1 MTLRLKN
8 ESEYVGK
15 KGQTNWW
22 KWTVFLEADNEKEL
36 DDVQFVIYH
45 LHSTFTPPIVKV
57 TIRTGGF
64 PLTREGW
71 GTFDISAKVVFKSKK
86 DPLILEHELEFQNIP
101 ISAPRKP

>member
-8 ESEYVGK
+8 ESEYIGK

-64 PLTREGW
+64 PLTRKGW
-71 GTFDISAKVVFKSKK
+71 GTFVISAKVVFKSKK
-86 DPLILEHELEFQNIP
+86 DPLILENELEFQNIP